1 MTAVPPLL
9 RVIVY
14 GRPATAGSKDSFPI
28 YAGTGDERKFTGRTR
43 VVESKSPAKTTW
55 AAAVKDAGRKAVACE
70 CPDPGC
76 TALKRGFPLDD
87 ALWASMVFTVPALR
101 NPKAGQMW
109 PSTRPDALKYGRA
122 TEDHLTAAGVL
133 VDDARVVRY
142 VRLEK
147 CYPGWSKSALP
158 TAGAVIKLWRARD
171 VDPAFLGAGRI
182 ATPDSLFEQENT

>member
-28 YAGTGDERKFTGRTR
+28 YTGRGDEKTFTGRVS
-43 VVESKSPAKTTW
+43 VVESKSPAKTSW
-55 AAAVKDAGRKAVACE
+55 AASVKDAGVKAIACSCGE
-70 CPDPGC
+70 AWCRGIRD
-76 TALKRGFPLDD
+76 GFPLDD
-87 ALWASMVFTVPALR
+87 ALWASMVFTVPALKK
-101 NPKAGQMW
+101 PSATQLW

-133 VDDARVVRY
+133 TDDARVVRY

-171 VDPAFLGAGRI
+171 VDPAFRGAGRI
-182 ATPDSLFEQENT
+182 AVPGSLFEQEHI